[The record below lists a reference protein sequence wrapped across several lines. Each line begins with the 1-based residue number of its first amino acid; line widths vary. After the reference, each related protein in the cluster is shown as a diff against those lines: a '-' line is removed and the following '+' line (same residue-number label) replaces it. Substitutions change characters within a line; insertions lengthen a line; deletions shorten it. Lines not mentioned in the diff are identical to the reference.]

1 MTLQQALH
9 DAIAHHRA
17 GRLQDAE
24 RLYRAILATL
34 PDQFDALHLLA
45 RIAAQQG
52 HPQGAEELLQRA
64 VAVNPASTEAHLML
78 ASVRNTLQRHD
89 LALAGADHV
98 LALQPQSVE
107 ASAVRGM
114 ALHAA
119 GRVEEALAS
128 YDHALALQPDHP
140 GLLCNRGAAL
150 KDLQRLDEAVY
161 CYDRVLALQPGMAEA
176 WSNRGG
182 ALSELG
188 RHAEALISCERALV
202 LLPSFPEALH
212 NRGAALSALGRHGEA
227 IASYSRAIEL
237 APWFAQAYYNRGSAL
252 GYFKEHAK
260 ACLDFERALELNP
273 GIAFA
278 AGALLHSRMH
288 CCDWRD
294 WETAVTRLLIDV
306 QAGKR
311 VAEPM
316 TIAAVARSPAD
327 VLACTSTWVASR
339 AGRPRPPVWQGG
351 HYRHERIRVAYLSAD
366 FHEHAT
372 SQLMVELFER
382 HDRARFEVTA
392 VSFGPPT
399 EDAMRARL
407 RQAFEH
413 FVDVRDLDDLAVAQW
428 LRDHE
433 IDIAIDLKGYTYDAR
448 LGIFAHRA
456 VPVQV
461 NYLGYPGTLG
471 APYFDYILADT
482 TVVPAGDEAFYAE
495 QVVRLPWSYQ
505 VNDSRRVIAPDTPSR
520 AEAGLPET
528 GFVFCCFNSN
538 YKITPDVFAT
548 WMQILRDVEGSVL
561 WLFDGPPHA
570 VANLRREAVAHQVEP
585 RRLVFAPRM
594 PLPKHLARHRL
605 ADLFL
610 DTRPYNAH
618 TTASDALWAGLPVV
632 TCAGTT
638 FASRVAASLLHA
650 LDLPELVTSTLP
662 EYAALAVQLARSP
675 AKLADLRACLA
686 ARRAD
691 GPLFDGACFARN
703 LEACFETMMARSRQG
718 LPPLGFDVQD
728 AVPIASSERR
738 DVL

>member
-1 MTLQQALH
+1 MTLQEALR

-17 GRLQDAE
+17 GRLREAE
-24 RLYRAILATL
+24 QLYRTILSTL
-34 PDQFDALHLLA
+34 PEQFDALHLLA

-64 VAVNPASTEAHLML
+64 VGVNPASTEALLML
-78 ASVRNTLQRHD
+78 ASVHNTLQRHD

-98 LALQPQSVE
+98 LTLQPQSVE
-107 ASAVRGM
+107 AWAVRGM
-114 ALHAA
+114 ALHAV
-119 GRVEEALAS
+119 GRVEDALAS
-128 YDHALALQPDHP
+128 YDRALALQPDHP

-150 KDLQRLDEAVY
+150 KDLQQHDEAVRS
-161 CYDRVLALQPGMAEA
+161 YDRVLALQPAMAEA

-182 ALSELG
+182 ALSELA
-188 RHAEALISCERALV
+188 RHAEALGSCDQALA
-202 LLPSFPEALH
+202 LLPAFPEALH
-212 NRGAALSALGRHGEA
+212 NRGAALSALGRHAEA
-227 IASYSRAIEL
+227 IDSYSRAIEL
-237 APWFAQAYYNRGSAL
+237 APRFAQAHYNRGSAL

-260 ACLDFERALELNP
+260 ACVDFERALELDP

-294 WETAVTRLLIDV
+294 WEPAVTQLLTDA

-327 VLACTSTWVASR
+327 VLACTTTWVATR
-339 AGRPRPPVWQGG
+339 AGRPRPPLWQGE
-351 HYRHERIRVAYLSAD
+351 HYGHERIRVAYLSAD

-372 SQLMVELFER
+372 AQLMVELFER
-382 HDRARFEVTA
+382 HDRNRFEVTA

-413 FVDVRDLDDLAVAQW
+413 FIEVRDLDDLAVAQW

-448 LGIFAHRA
+448 SGIFAHRA

-471 APYFDYILADT
+471 ARYIDYIVADA
-482 TVVPAGDEAFYAE
+482 TVVPAGDELFYAE

-505 VNDSRRVIAPDTPSR
+505 VNDSRRAIDPATPSR
-520 AEAGLPET
+520 AAVGLPET

-561 WLFDGPPHA
+561 WLFEGHPDA
-570 VANLRREAVAHQVEP
+570 VANLRREALAHQVDP
-585 RRLVFAPRM
+585 LRLIFAPRM
-594 PLPKHLARHRL
+594 PLPQHLARHRL

-610 DTRPYNAH
+610 DTGPYNAH

-632 TCAGTT
+632 TCPGTT
-638 FASRVAASLLHA
+638 FASRVAASLLRA
-650 LDLPELVTSTLP
+650 MDLPDLVTASLP
-662 EYAALAVQLARSP
+662 DYASLAVRLARSP
-675 AKLADLRACLA
+675 EKLAEVRARLA
-686 ARRAD
+686 ARRTD
-691 GPLFDGACFARN
+691 GPLFDGARFARN
-703 LEACFETMMARSRQG
+703 LEAAFATMMVRSGQG
-718 LPPLGFDVQD
+718 LPPLGFDVPD
-728 AVPIASSERR
+728 AIPLGPSEQR